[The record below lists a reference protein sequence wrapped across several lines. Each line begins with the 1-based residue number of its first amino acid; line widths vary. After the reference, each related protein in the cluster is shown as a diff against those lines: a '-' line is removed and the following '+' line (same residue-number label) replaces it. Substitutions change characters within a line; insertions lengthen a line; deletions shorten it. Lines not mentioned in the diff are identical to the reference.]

1 MARVVSGFINRHAY
15 DEELVI
21 RKGHEKKTH
30 GDLHL
35 VADGPMTSDFVSTQK
50 KGEFDCRI
58 REKCSFLLLLFIF
71 YLFSIYLKDIKG
83 LLNI

>member
-1 MARVVSGFINRHAY
+1 MPMMKSSSSAKAT
-15 DEELVI
+15 
-21 RKGHEKKTH
+21 KKKTH

-71 YLFSIYLKDIKG
+71 YLFSIYLKYLKDIKG